1 MTTLSSPAPTTSTV
15 TDRRVPRRTVVAS
28 LWLFVLLCYLYC
40 DVLTLFR
47 AEDLRAVL
55 SGQVG
60 GVVMS
65 DGFLLGASVLMT
77 IPIGMVLVSRVAP
90 RRVARWGTVVAASVM
105 TVVQVGSLFVGE
117 TALHYAYFSAIE
129 IMTTVVLAWYAAA
142 RWRADD

>member
-1 MTTLSSPAPTTSTV
+1 
-15 TDRRVPRRTVVAS
+15 
-28 LWLFVLLCYLYC
+28 
-40 DVLTLFR
+40 
-47 AEDLRAVL
+47 VL
-55 SGQVG
+55 SGEIG

-90 RRVARWGTVVAASVM
+90 HRVARWGTVVAASVM
-105 TVVQVGSLFVGE
+105 TLVKVGSLFVGE

-129 IMTTVVLAWYAAA
+129 ITTTVVLAWYAAA